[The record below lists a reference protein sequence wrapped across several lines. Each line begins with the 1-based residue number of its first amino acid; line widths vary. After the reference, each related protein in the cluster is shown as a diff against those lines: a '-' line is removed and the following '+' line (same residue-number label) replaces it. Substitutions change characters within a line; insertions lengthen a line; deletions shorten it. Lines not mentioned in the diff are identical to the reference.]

1 MVMMIIDVMM
11 KKNKMITNPFH
22 YHYTQDDDGYDD
34 YFSRHEKV
42 NIINPYE
49 MFKNSLN
56 ISKSQ

>member
-1 MVMMIIDVMM
+1 M

-56 ISKSQ
+56 ISKSE